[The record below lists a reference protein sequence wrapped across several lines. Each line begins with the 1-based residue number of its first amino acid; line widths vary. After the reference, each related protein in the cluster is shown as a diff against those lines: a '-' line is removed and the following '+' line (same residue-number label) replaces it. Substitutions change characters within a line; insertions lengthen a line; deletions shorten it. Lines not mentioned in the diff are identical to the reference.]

1 MPWPCFAFNS
11 HRGKDNELPRLLAD
25 CEAAFD
31 SMAHILN
38 QLRQLSHYSSEA
50 YLSPPSGTSGTSVR
64 PDFRILTV

>member
-1 MPWPCFAFNS
+1 
-11 HRGKDNELPRLLAD
+11 
-25 CEAAFD
+25 
-31 SMAHILN
+31 MAHILN